1 MLPIVCITQEG
12 QDHLSLTPFLFK
24 SSKKSLSESVMLC
37 NTANILAS
45 HVAVCHNLILVS
57 CGLQSSAQEESE
69 ISITEVSKRHDFR
82 CKFKHSH
89 EHRSLNVYWQ
99 WKDTGNEKVS
109 SKTSM
114 IVSIQKTKSQ
124 TAEKNIFSFPFKFRI
139 TSAKDYGDSTL
150 FPSVNWFFTLYN
162 LKEQDYILV
171 SSSRMILF
179 YNLSKS

>member
-89 EHRSLNVYWQ
+89 EHPSLNVYWQ

-124 TAEKNIFSFPFKFRI
+124 TVEKIYSHSHLSSELHLQKIMVIPLYFLQSTDFLLYI
-139 TSAKDYGDSTL
+139 T
-150 FPSVNWFFTLYN
+150 
-162 LKEQDYILV
+162 
-171 SSSRMILF
+171 
-179 YNLSKS
+179 